1 MPDLLLLLSQ
11 VAGILFAARIVG
23 GAVGLIGQPRV
34 IGEMLAGIMLGPSVL
49 GALAPGV
56 SQALFPPGSLG
67 FISVLSQIGL
77 VFFMF
82 LIGLE
87 IDLHFLRGRGHAT
100 VATSQASIMV
110 PFFLGAVLS
119 LLLYPRLSDDSVSFT
134 AFALFLGAA
143 MSVTAF
149 PVLARLL
156 AERGLLKTKLG
167 TVAIA
172 AAAVNDVTA
181 WCILAVVIVVARATE
196 AAMPIPLM
204 LVGTVL
210 YTAFMLTVVRWAL
223 RLLERAFQRRGEL
236 SEQSV
241 ALVVFLVLASAW
253 VTERLGV
260 HAVFGAFLAG
270 VAMPR
275 DEQLVKPVRDR
286 FHDLMVI
293 LFLPLFFAF
302 TGLRTSMSL
311 IQGELWAYCALIVLV
326 AVAGKVGGAALAAH
340 GTGMS
345 WRESWALGTLMNT
358 RGLMELVIL
367 NVGLDIGVL
376 SPALFAMMVIMALVT
391 TFMTSPVLALIYPRG
406 LLEADQMP
414 AAAAAASPDSLAADT
429 LQSPARS

>member
-11 VAGILFAARIVG
+11 VAGILLAARIVG
-23 GAVGLIGQPRV
+23 GLVGLIDQPRV
-34 IGEMLAGIMLGPSVL
+34 IGEMLAGIVLGPSVL
-49 GALAPGV
+49 GMLAPSV
-56 SQALFPPGSLG
+56 SELLFPPGSLG
-67 FISVLSQIGL
+67 FISALSQIGL

-87 IDLHFLRGRGHAT
+87 LDLTLLRGRGHSAI
-100 VATSQASIMV
+100 VTSHASIV
-110 PFFLGAVLS
+110 IPFLLGTALAVV
-119 LLLYPRLSDDSVSFT
+119 LYPRLSDDSVSFT

-149 PVLARLL
+149 PVLARIL
-156 AERGLLKTKLG
+156 AERGILKTRLG

-181 WCILAVVIVVARATE
+181 WCILAAVIVVVRATE
-196 AAMPIPLM
+196 GAMPLPIM
-204 LVGTVL
+204 LAGAVL
-210 YTAFMLTVVRWAL
+210 FTTFMLTVGRWAL
-223 RLLERAFQRRGEL
+223 RRLERAFQRRGEL

-253 VTERLGV
+253 ITERLGI

-275 DEQLVKPVRDR
+275 DEQLAKPVRDR

-302 TGLRTSMSL
+302 TGLRTSVGL
-311 IQGELWAYCALIVLV
+311 IHGELWAYCALIILV
-326 AVAGKVGGAALAAH
+326 AIAGKMAGSALAAH
-340 GTGMS
+340 STGMS
-345 WRESWALGTLMNT
+345 WRESWAIGTLMNT

-376 SPALFAMMVIMALVT
+376 SPALFAMMVLMALVT
-391 TFMTSPVLALIYPRG
+391 TFMTSPVLELIYPRR
-406 LLEADQMP
+406 LI
-414 AAAAAASPDSLAADT
+414 AAAEASLSAAA
-429 LQSPARS
+429 PAQAITGPGMQDPVRP